1 MGITNSLGKGIGEGI
16 VKKFFEGFGKG
27 YAISIVFIVGAIFIL
42 TKGTPETF
50 EMYLE
55 LGYTFVLPF
64 LGIETVKKGV
74 KSYAE
79 RNKSTPNS

>member
-1 MGITNSLGKGIGEGI
+1 MGIFNSVGKGIGSGI
-16 VKKFFEGFGKG
+16 MKEFLEGFGKG
-27 YAISIVFIVGAIFIL
+27 YAISIVFIIGAVFIL

-50 EMYLE
+50 EMYLQ

-79 RNKSTPNS
+79 RNKSQPNS